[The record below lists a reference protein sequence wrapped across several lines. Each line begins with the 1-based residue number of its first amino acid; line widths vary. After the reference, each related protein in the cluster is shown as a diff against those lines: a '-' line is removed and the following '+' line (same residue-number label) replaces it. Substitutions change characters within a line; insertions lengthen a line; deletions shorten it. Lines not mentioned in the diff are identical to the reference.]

1 MVLVELPKVE
11 PVGVAEG
18 VFDGVEDRFQNF
30 RVAIYTKSTHK
41 IFQEASS
48 KIATY
53 CSPPPPVSV

>member
-18 VFDGVEDRFQNF
+18 VFDGVEDRFQDF

-41 IFQEASS
+41 IFQETSS

-53 CSPPPPVSV
+53 CSPPP